1 MVTCLEGQFVF
12 SVHRALV
19 RSVDFEGEE
28 LMFSYLLFSSP
39 FLKDNSYRTVLLSSN
54 LNHLLLS

>member
-1 MVTCLEGQFVF
+1 MVICLEGQFVF
-12 SVHRALV
+12 SVYRALV

-28 LMFSYLLFSSP
+28 LKFSYLLFSSP
-39 FLKDNSYRTVLLSSN
+39 FLKDNSYRIVLLSSN